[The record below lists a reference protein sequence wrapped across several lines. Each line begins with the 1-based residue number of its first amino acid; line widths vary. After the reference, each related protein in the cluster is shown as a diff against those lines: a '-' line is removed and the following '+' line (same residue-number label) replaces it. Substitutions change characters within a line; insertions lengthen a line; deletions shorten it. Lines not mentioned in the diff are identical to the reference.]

1 MPGPPVPPLL
11 VGLHLHP
18 MEGKET
24 QEGAGGRRAELAQR
38 DEPGDSPLSSSL
50 PRILRV
56 CPPLPRLVQAA

>member
-1 MPGPPVPPLL
+1 
-11 VGLHLHP
+11 

-38 DEPGDSPLSSSL
+38 DEPRDSQLSSSL

-56 CPPLPRLVQAA
+56 CPPLPHLVQAA